1 MLAPSQIRPPENWQ
15 DFELLCKKLWGE
27 IWNCPTTIKRNGRNG
42 QNQCG
47 VDIYGAPNGGI
58 EYYGIQ
64 CKGKDNYTQA
74 QITTKE
80 IDTEIERAKN
90 FKPTLKAFYFAT
102 TAVKDARIEEYIR
115 KKNVENVGKGG
126 FIIDIFSW
134 EDIVDLLKER
144 KSTYDW
150 YINNCQYADN
160 SDVNV
165 SISLDDEDDILHPKY
180 VRITKKYKLRERNN
194 TKSLWTPLIRVEP
207 IRPVSFFNSKCK
219 VDYRWCNICFEVS
232 NIGSTT
238 IDDYK
243 IYIQIDDCQELSCN
257 IHYCSSYLMDP
268 AVQASINEKIDRER
282 EVFETQWCNVLEF
295 RPRQE
300 RLLKNDFANFKIR
313 VKPKDNIEEMVI
325 QWTLLSRN
333 YEKKGK
339 LTIPVKPIIEDK
351 ETIIYVDTPDEL
363 KSDEE
368 VIEPKIVE
376 E

>member
-1 MLAPSQIRPPENWQ
+1 MIAPSQIRPPENWQ

-27 IWNCPTTIKRNGRNG
+27 IWNCSDTIKRNGRNG

-47 VDIYGAPNGGI
+47 VDIYGAPNGGA

-74 QITTKE
+74 QLTTKE
-80 IDTEIERAKN
+80 IDIEIEKAKN

-102 TAVKDARIEEYIR
+102 TAVKDAKIEEYIR
-115 KKNVENVGKGG
+115 KKNVENIGKGG

-144 KSTYDW
+144 KSTYNW

-165 SISLDDEDDILHPKY
+165 SISLDDDNALHPKY
-180 VRITKKYKLRERNN
+180 FRITKKYKLRERNYTN
-194 TKSLWTPLIRVEP
+194 GIWGPFMQPLSIQP
-207 IRPVSFFNSKCK
+207 ISFFNPKCK
-219 VDYRWCNICFEVS
+219 VDYRWCDIYFEVS

-238 IDDYK
+238 IEDYK
-243 IYIQIDDCQELSCN
+243 IYIQIDNCQELSCN
-257 IHYCSSYLMDP
+257 FHYCDSYLMDP
-268 AVQASINEKIDRER
+268 VIKASINDKKDRDREL
-282 EVFETQWCNVLEF
+282 FETKWRNVLEF
-295 RPRQE
+295 RPKQTK
-300 RLLKNDFANFKIR
+300 LLKNDFDDFKIS
-313 VKPKDNIEEMVI
+313 VKPEDNIKEVVV
-325 QWTLLSRN
+325 QWQLLSRD
-333 YEKKGK
+333 YQKEGK
-339 LTIPVKPIIEDK
+339 LTIPVKPIIENK
-351 ETIIYVDTPDEL
+351 ETIIYVDTPDKL